1 VTPRPLPARTSTS
14 HAAPLRSPHR
24 RRLARVALGAALV
37 LGVGNLAVVAAVPV
51 ARASEGTARPAQV
64 AGVDHLRALDDRVWR
79 GNAPTEEG
87 YADLARAGVRTVV
100 DLRAERDLDVPTDL
114 LAELG
119 LRRVHL
125 PIRDGQ
131 TPTTEQ
137 VAALLRAVEETDG
150 IVYVHC
156 GAGVGRSG
164 SMSAA
169 YLVAAGSETPTG
181 ALRRSLSVGPP
192 SLEQIRYMSTVD
204 TTGAGED
211 GIVTDTVR
219 AASRVLDAPRRTW
232 SRLHDLTE

>member
-1 VTPRPLPARTSTS
+1 
-14 HAAPLRSPHR
+14 
-24 RRLARVALGAALV
+24 V
-37 LGVGNLAVVAAVPV
+37 LGVGNLAVAVAVPA

-64 AGVDHLRALDDRVWR
+64 GGVEHLRAVDDRVWR
-79 GNAPTEEG
+79 GSQPTEQG
-87 YADLARAGVRTVV
+87 YADLARAGVRIVV
-100 DLRAERDLDVPTDL
+100 DLRAERDLDVPTGL

-119 LRRVHL
+119 IRRLHL

-150 IVYVHC
+150 VVYVHC

-169 YLVAAGSETPTG
+169 YLVTTGAETPAG

-204 TTGAGED
+204 PTGAGED
-211 GIVTDTVR
+211 GIITGTVR

>member
-1 VTPRPLPARTSTS
+1 MPGRLPAAPLPARAFSS
-14 HAAPLRSPHR
+14 RSPHR
-24 RRLARVALGAALV
+24 RRVARVALGAALV

-51 ARASEGTARPAQV
+51 ARASEGTARPAAV
-64 AGVDHLRALDDRVWR
+64 TGVDHLRAVDDRLWR
-79 GNAPTEEG
+79 GGQPTEQG
-87 YADLARAGVRTVV
+87 YADLAAAGVRTVV

-119 LRRVHL
+119 LPRVHL

-137 VAALLRAVEETDG
+137 VATLLRAVEETEG

-169 YLVAAGSETPTG
+169 YLVATGAEDPAG

-204 TTGAGED
+204 GTGQGED
-211 GIVTDTVR
+211 GVVTDSLRV
-219 AASRVLDAPRRTW
+219 ASRVLDAPRRTW
-232 SRLHDLTE
+232 SRLHQL